1 MILRILPKQ
10 ITALQSI
17 FHFSPSVR
25 GSTFHMLQHI
35 GIYNRDQRDSRFSR
49 ILENFHF
56 LVSIS
61 KHFDFTLHFSKK
73 SESIFFH
80 FAVLEKEWKLF
91 IFTSRISKTHSRWS
105 LRGAGIINTYNL
117 LSVGKP
123 LLLWPDQLSG
133 CFGDSLNGCT
143 LDDSVVYLGCSTN
156 QLVVQLE

>member
-61 KHFDFTLHFSKK
+61 KHFDFTFHFSEK

-80 FAVLEKEWKLF
+80 FAFLEKEWKHFFSLC
-91 IFTSRISKTHSRWS
+91 TSRKRVKAFCFHFS
-105 LRGAGIINTYNL
+105 LLELQKSTLAGPCYER
-117 LSVGKP
+117 VDGRK
-123 LLLWPDQLSG
+123 LLLLLHIKMFSWSPGWLWW
-133 CFGDSLNGCT
+133 F
-143 LDDSVVYLGCSTN
+143 ST
-156 QLVVQLE
+156 